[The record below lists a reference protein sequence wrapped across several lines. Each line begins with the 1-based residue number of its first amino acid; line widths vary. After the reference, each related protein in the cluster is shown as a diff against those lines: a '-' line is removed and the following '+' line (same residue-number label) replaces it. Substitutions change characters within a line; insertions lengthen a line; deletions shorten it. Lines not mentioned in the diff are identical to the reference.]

1 VLREGSIMGTA
12 RITIFIETSP
22 GPTPDKVQVKSEIT
36 TEATPEFPKDI
47 LKSYSDAIKKA
58 VDEA

>member
-1 VLREGSIMGTA
+1 MATA
-12 RITIFIETSP
+12 RITVFIETSP

-47 LKSYSDAIKKA
+47 LKAYSDAIKKA